1 MQADYAA
8 FLKGKRALAQ
18 PCGFSISESRISG
31 KLFPFQRDV
40 TRFDLERGKSGN
52 FLNTGLGK
60 GPIQMEWC
68 SHVSERAQGD
78 TLIAAPLAVA
88 QQFKRES
95 LRFGYDLT
103 LCKSQT
109 DVRSGINV
117 TNYDRL
123 DLFDLN
129 HFKGVALDESS
140 CIKDWT
146 SKTSQKLIA
155 GLAATPYKLCS
166 SATPSPNDHAEL
178 GTHSELLDVMRRPQM
193 LAMFFEHD
201 GGETSKWTLK
211 GHGKKPFFRFVAS
224 WGVCVKRPSDL
235 GYPDEGFDLPP
246 LHMHEHIVPVD
257 QSQASE
263 GMLFRSPDMSATG
276 LHKEMRLTA
285 KERARKVAEIVFGG
299 GWSDKPCGSQSTPTV
314 VDARGNPIQSMLR
327 APSPEK
333 PVARRRKTKPTC
345 DNTTPITAQSGISAL
360 PKNESGPIALEE
372 SVTPAIQDIG
382 SSALGTY
389 ANGNPT
395 TRKNASANGSVNSG
409 SLQKSIDHSS
419 PVKEDAAQSASDP
432 TTDTQKRNQSDCTLI
447 TAIEQGPS
455 GDSCAVV
462 ATSDS
467 EALGTARIRYVEP
480 STISSIPQWIVWCN
494 TDYEQDPL
502 EQMFGDL
509 CISIRGR
516 HSPEEKE
523 TKIMRWLN
531 NERPI
536 LLTKPSVAGFG
547 LNFQQCHNMVFMGLS
562 YSFEALFQAIR
573 RCWRYG
579 QTRPVNAHIVIAET
593 EGPVLQAI
601 KVKEKQYEE
610 LQSEMNEA
618 MREEQLLAR
627 RVITR
632 YDHAKIM
639 SLPRWLH
646 TAERYRND

>member
-8 FLKGKRALAQ
+8 FLAGKRALAQ
-18 PCGFSISESRISG
+18 PCGFSIPDSRISS

-95 LRFGYDLT
+95 LKFGYDLT
-103 LCKSQT
+103 LCKSQA
-109 DVRSGINV
+109 DVRAGINV

-123 DLFDLN
+123 DLFDLG

-246 LHMHEHIVPVD
+246 LHIHEHIVPVD

-285 KERARKVAEIVFGG
+285 KERARKVAEIVR
-299 GWSDKPCGSQSTPTV
+299 S
-314 VDARGNPIQSMLR
+314 
-327 APSPEK
+327 
-333 PVARRRKTKPTC
+333 
-345 DNTTPITAQSGISAL
+345 L
-360 PKNESGPIALEE
+360 P
-372 SVTPAIQDIG
+372 D
-382 SSALGTY
+382 
-389 ANGNPT
+389 
-395 TRKNASANGSVNSG
+395 
-409 SLQKSIDHSS
+409 
-419 PVKEDAAQSASDP
+419 
-432 TTDTQKRNQSDCTLI
+432 
-447 TAIEQGPS
+447 
-455 GDSCAVV
+455 
-462 ATSDS
+462 
-467 EALGTARIRYVEP
+467 EP
-480 STISSIPQWIVWCN
+480 WIVWCN
-494 TDYEQDPL
+494 TDYEAVAIRAELPEIVEVRGPEKPEAKEQKL
-502 EQMFGDL
+502 EAFSVGN
-509 CISIRGR
+509 I
-516 HSPEEKE
+516 K
-523 TKIMRWLN
+523 W
-531 NERPI
+531 

-547 LNFQQCHNMVFMGLS
+547 MNWQHCANMAFMGLS

-579 QTRPVNAHIVIAET
+579 QLRPVNAHIVIAET
-593 EGPVLQAI
+593 EGPVLQAVR
-601 KVKEKQYEE
+601 VKERQYEE